1 MMQRRPRPDRA
12 HRYRVE
18 RSVFLSQL
26 LVGSAT
32 LLLVAVAGLLD
43 PHLFTNQLFLAGI
56 LIIFLA
62 TAAAAGVPWRHLD
75 KKWIIVLPIVDLVGL
90 VIAREGEPL
99 LGTTFLL
106 VFPIIW
112 LSMHFGGRGA
122 VGGVIF
128 TSVLLWTANFVRTNS
143 VAEGEIPRLAII
155 PIVLAFVAATTYTTT
170 KRAAAQRVLLTQQ
183 SVLFE
188 GALRRSRREERT
200 LDEIF
205 NTVDFGVVGFNR
217 EAKPSFINRAQRE
230 MFSRFGVKDGQL
242 SSIVVYHEDQV
253 TPYAEADRPFQRAMR
268 GETVDRTTIWVG
280 EQGKQQA
287 AVLISA
293 RPILDENDNYDG
305 GVMVARDVTA
315 ELRAIKARDDLVASV
330 SHELR
335 TPLTSIMGYLEL
347 ALDDDT
353 LDQSTRSMLEVASK
367 NSDRLLALVADLLTA
382 AADTKHELAITLA
395 PCDLS
400 VIVTEAVESLRPVA
414 AERDITFVLPALPP
428 VRLQADAF
436 RLRQVIDNLFSNA
449 IKYNIAG
456 GRIEVSVVDSLTQV
470 QLKVTDTGRGMTP
483 GEQLNLFDRYYRA
496 DSVRGSSIHGTG
508 LGLSISRDICR
519 RHGGDLT
526 LESPPGKGATATATL
541 PHIMNGHKG

>member
-1 MMQRRPRPDRA
+1 MQRLPRPDRA

-32 LLLVAVAGLLD
+32 LLLVAVSGLLG
-43 PHLFTNQLFLAGI
+43 PHILTNQLFLAGI
-56 LIIFLA
+56 LIVFV
-62 TAAAAGVPWRHLD
+62 TTGVAAGVPWRHVD
-75 KKWIIVLPIVDLVGL
+75 KKWIVILPIVDLVAL

-112 LSMHFGGRGA
+112 LSSHFGGRGA
-122 VGGVIF
+122 VGGVVL
-128 TSVLLWTANFVRTNS
+128 TAVLLWSAGLLR
-143 VAEGEIPRLAII
+143 AEPISGNEIPRLAIV

-183 SVLFE
+183 SVLFA

-205 NTVDFGVVGFNR
+205 NTIDFGVVGFSR
-217 EAKPSFINRAQRE
+217 EAKPNFINRAQRE
-230 MFSRFGVKDGQL
+230 MFSRFGVKDGQF
-242 SSIVVYHEDQV
+242 SSIVVFHDDQI

-268 GETVDRTTIWVG
+268 GETVDHVTVWVG
-280 EQGKQQA
+280 EKGKQQA

-353 LDQSTRSMLEVASK
+353 LDPSTRRMLEVASK
-367 NSDRLLALVADLLTA
+367 NSDRLLALVADLLTTA
-382 AADTKHELAITLA
+382 AATKHELAITLA

-400 VIVTEAVESLRPVA
+400 VIVTEAIESLRPMA
-414 AERDITFVLPALPP
+414 AERDITFVLAALPT

-449 IKYNIAG
+449 VKYNTKSG
-456 GRIEVSVVDSLTQV
+456 HIEVTLIDSVSQV
-470 QLKVTDTGRGMTP
+470 ELRVADTGRGMTP
-483 GEQLNLFDRYYRA
+483 GEQLNLFDRFYRA

-519 RHGGDLT
+519 QHGGDLRV
-526 LESPPGKGATATATL
+526 ESAPGKGTIAIATL
-541 PHIMNGHKG
+541 PRDYER

>member
-32 LLLVAVAGLLD
+32 LLLVAVSGLLD

-62 TAAAAGVPWRHLD
+62 TAVAAGVPWRHLD
-75 KKWIIVLPIVDLVGL
+75 KNWIIALPIVDLVGL
-90 VIAREGEPL
+90 VIARGGEPL

-112 LSMHFGGRGA
+112 LSTHFGGRGA
-122 VGGVIF
+122 IGGVVLA
-128 TSVLLWTANFVRTNS
+128 SALLWTGGLWSINS
-143 VAEGEIPRLAII
+143 PEEIPRLAIV

-170 KRAAAQRVLLTQQ
+170 QRAAAQRVLLTQQ

-205 NTVDFGVVGFNR
+205 NTVDFGVVGFSR
-217 EAKPSFINRAQRE
+217 EAKPNFINRAQRE
-230 MFSRFGVKDGQL
+230 MFSRFGVQDGQP
-242 SSIVVYHEDQV
+242 SSIVVYQEDQV

-268 GETVDRTTIWVG
+268 GETVDRTTVWVG

-353 LDQSTRSMLEVASK
+353 LDQSTRRMIAVASK
-367 NSDRLLALVADLLTA
+367 NSDRLLALVADLLSTA
-382 AADTKHELAITLA
+382 ASTRHELAVTLA

-400 VIVTEAVESLRPVA
+400 VIVTEAIESLRPVA
-414 AERDITFVLPALPP
+414 AERDITFVLAAQPT

-436 RLRQVIDNLFSNA
+436 RLRQVVDNLISNA
-449 IKYNIAG
+449 IKYNITG
-456 GRIEVSVVDSLTQV
+456 GRIEVSLADSLTQV
-470 QLKVTDTGRGMTP
+470 ELRVTDTGRGMTT
-483 GEQLNLFDRYYRA
+483 GEQLNLFDRFYRA

-526 LESPPGKGATATATL
+526 LESAPGKGATATATFRRTS
-541 PHIMNGHKG
+541 